1 MVKYLHEDPVLCGH
15 VMRDGGVCARR
26 EGHKADH
33 ANNAALERRR
43 NRERGNPI
51 YREKIDAAN
60 AARAQERRQFL
71 DAYKLKH
78 GCVDCGYTDHPA
90 ALEFD
95 HLPGSDKLA
104 PVGNLVLAS
113 MERLMAEI
121 AKCEVVCANCH
132 RIRTTDREQWKNR
145 VKR

>member
-1 MVKYLHEDPVLCGH
+1 MDK
-15 VMRDGGVCARR
+15 
-26 EGHKADH
+26 
-33 ANNAALERRR
+33 RR
-43 NRERGNPI
+43 NRERGNPV

-60 AARAQERRQFL
+60 TVRAQERRQFL
-71 DAYKLKH
+71 DAYKTER
-78 GCVDCGYTDHPA
+78 GCVDCGYDKHPA

-121 AKCEVVCANCH
+121 LKCEIVCANCH
-132 RIRTTDREQWKNR
+132 RIRTTERGQWKNK